1 MKLNDILS
9 KIQNKQYVKITWL
22 SELSSRMTPEAKRK
36 GFIITKEVTSIVKI
50 NDILNPLP
58 WGEYY
63 LTPGIVRHHN
73 KLYLKL
79 RPTNKEPTI
88 QYYVNGSPLSRSDF
102 DQYPVMQPSYWLN
115 KDTKTV
121 KEMVLN
127 IDNITK
133 IEVIK

>member
-1 MKLNDILS
+1 MKLNDLIS
-9 KIQNKQYVKITWL
+9 KIGNEKYIKLTWL
-22 SELSSRMTPEAKRK
+22 SELSSSMTKEAKRR
-36 GFIITKEVTSIVKI
+36 GFIVTKQVTSIVEVDREIKKLLWGNYYQAPYLVRY
-50 NDILNPLP
+50 ND
-58 WGEYY
+58 
-63 LTPGIVRHHN
+63 
-73 KLYLKL
+73 KLYL
-79 RPTNKEPTI
+79 RIISKEQPDV
-88 QYYVNGSPLSRSDF
+88 QYYINGTPVDRSDF